1 MRAALVILHRW
12 FGLFI
17 AGFLII
23 AGLTGAVI
31 SWDHE
36 LDEWLNPALFKSN
49 SNGEPLPVLA
59 MVERVE
65 QANPNARVSF
75 FSLHQEQG
83 HNAEIWVDARVD
95 PQTGRRHELGYD
107 HLYVDPVS
115 GEIQG
120 RRLWGKVSLAPE
132 HLMSFLYKLHFTLHL
147 PEWRG
152 INSWG
157 VWLMGA
163 AALVWLIDTFIA
175 FALTL
180 PRRRKRH
187 GAPRKAGKGWWPR
200 WAHSWRIRR
209 QTTAYKLNFDLHR
222 AVGLWVWVV
231 LLTLAFTSFSLN
243 LYREVFYPV
252 MSLVSE
258 TTPGPFETRKPSP
271 LHEPV
276 EPTISWSELFAQAR
290 NDAATRN
297 WPEPLGDVFYS
308 DNFAVFGAR
317 FYFPGDDHASGGMKI
332 KSLYYDGRTGDFIGQ
347 QVPWQGTAADVFN
360 QLQFPLHSGRILG
373 LPGRILMSVMGLLVA
388 MLSMTGLVI
397 WWKKRRARL
406 AMRQRALATTAVE
419 REAARAQPIEA

>member
-1 MRAALVILHRW
+1 MRAALVVLHRW

-17 AGFLII
+17 AGFLVI

-36 LDEWLNPALFKSN
+36 LDEWLNPTLFKSE
-49 SNGEPLPVLA
+49 STGESLPILDL
-59 MVERVE
+59 VERVE

-75 FSLHQEQG
+75 FSLHQEPG
-83 HNAEIWVDARVD
+83 HTSEIWVDARVD
-95 PQTGRRHELGYD
+95 PETGRRHQLGFD

-115 GEIQG
+115 GDVQG
-120 RRLWGKVSLAPE
+120 SRKWGKVSLAPE

-157 VWLMGA
+157 VWLMGT
-163 AALVWLIDTFIA
+163 AALVWLVDTFIA
-175 FALTL
+175 FALTF
-180 PRRRKRH
+180 PRRRRQS
-187 GAPRKAGKGWWPR
+187 APRSATKGWWPR
-200 WAHSWRIRR
+200 WAQSWRIRR
-209 QTTAYKLNFDLHR
+209 QTTPYKLNFDLHR
-222 AVGLWVWVV
+222 AVGLWVWAV

-252 MSLVSE
+252 MSLVTQ
-258 TTPGPFETRKPSP
+258 TTPGPFETRTPSP
-271 LHEPV
+271 LHQPV
-276 EPTISWSELFAQAR
+276 EPQISWEELFAQAR
-290 NDAATRN
+290 DDAAARD

-317 FYFPGDDHASGGMKI
+317 FYFAGDDHASGGMKI
-332 KSLYYDGRTGDFIGQ
+332 KSLYYDGLSGEPIGQ

-373 LPGRILMSVMGLLVA
+373 LPGRILMSVMGLVVA
-388 MLSMTGLVI
+388 MLSITGLVI

-406 AMRQRALATTAVE
+406 AMRQRALAGRAVE
-419 REAARAQPIEA
+419 REAHAQAVEA